1 MEAKTEKKAEE
12 MVKINGWSK
21 KRRHLGQRDRDKGR
35 EKQGGEGKA
44 INTRHENKDQV
55 EGTEGV

>member
-1 MEAKTEKKAEE
+1 

-44 INTRHENKDQV
+44 INTRRENKDQV